1 MTAWHAVLW
10 GALGAS
16 SLLVG
21 QALSGPLSGSPRAT
35 GLLMGFGAG
44 TLISAV
50 GFELVPEASFEDVGL
65 GVGLALAAGALT
77 YYLADRIVD
86 GMGGA
91 ERQTL
96 ETSETAGSPW
106 AMFIGALLDGV
117 PESFVLGSTLAV
129 GGAIDA
135 AFLVAV
141 FVSNVPEGVAG
152 TASLRATGA
161 TNRRILVNWT
171 TLVVVSALVAGAGFL
186 LADVTPHQ
194 GIYVEAFAGG
204 AVLTVLADSM
214 MPEAFRH
221 GGRAVGLLTVLGYI
235 VAGAL
240 SVAQ

>member
-10 GALGAS
+10 GAFGAS

-21 QALSGPLSGSPRAT
+21 QALSGPLSGSRRAT

-77 YYLADRIVD
+77 YYTADRIVD

-141 FVSNVPEGVAG
+141 LVSNVPEGVAG
-152 TASLRATGA
+152 A
-161 TNRRILVNWT
+161 TNGRIFANWT
-171 TLVVVSALVAGAGFL
+171 TLVVVSAVMAGAGFL
-186 LADVTPHQ
+186 LADVAPHQ

-221 GGRAVGLLTVLGYI
+221 GGRADGLLTDLGYI

-240 SVAQ
+240 TVAQ

>member
-50 GFELVPEASFEDVGL
+50 GFELVPEASFEDVGF

-77 YYLADRIVD
+77 YYAADRIVD

-91 ERQTL
+91 HRQAL
-96 ETSETAGSPW
+96 ETTEASGLPW

-214 MPEAFRH
+214 MPQAFQH

>member
-21 QALSGPLSGSPRAT
+21 QALSGPLSGSPKAT

-44 TLISAV
+44 ALISAV
-50 GFELVPEASFEDVGL
+50 GFELAPEASFEDVGF
-65 GVGLALAAGALT
+65 GVGLALGGGALT
-77 YYLADRIVD
+77 YYVADRAVD

-91 ERQTL
+91 DRQTL
-96 ETSETAGSPW
+96 DTADAAGSPW

-135 AFLVAV
+135 AFLAAV

-152 TASLRATGA
+152 TASLLATGA
-161 TNRRILVNWT
+161 TSRRIFLNWT

-186 LADVTPHQ
+186 LADVTPKQ

-235 VAGAL
+235 VAGTL

>member
-21 QALSGPLSGSPRAT
+21 HALSGPLSGSPRAT

-50 GFELVPEASFEDVGL
+50 GFELVPEASFEDVGV
-65 GVGLALAAGALT
+65 GVGFALAAGALT
-77 YYLADRIVD
+77 YYAADRIVD

-91 ERQTL
+91 ERQSLDTAD
-96 ETSETAGSPW
+96 TAGSPW

-186 LADVTPHQ
+186 LADVTPQQ

-214 MPEAFRH
+214 MPQAFRF

>member
-21 QALSGPLSGSPRAT
+21 QLLSGPLSGSPRAT

-50 GFELVPEASFEDVGL
+50 GFELVPEASFEALGL
-65 GVGLALAAGALT
+65 GVGLALGAGALT
-77 YYLADRIVD
+77 YFLADRVVD
-86 GMGGA
+86 GMGGGD
-91 ERQTL
+91 RQTL
-96 ETSETAGSPW
+96 GTPDAEGSPW

-135 AFLVAV
+135 AFLAAV

-161 TNRRILVNWT
+161 TSGRIFLNWT
-171 TLVVVSALVAGAGFL
+171 SLVVVSALFAGAGFL
-186 LADVTPHQ
+186 LADATPHQ

-214 MPEAFRH
+214 MPEAFSH

>member
-1 MTAWHAVLW
+1 MTTWHAVLW

-21 QALSGPLSGSPRAT
+21 HALSRPLSGSPRAT

-77 YYLADRIVD
+77 YYTADRLVD
-86 GMGGA
+86 GMGGGD
-91 ERQTL
+91 RQTL
-96 ETSETAGSPW
+96 VEPDAAGSPW

-135 AFLVAV
+135 AFLTAV

-161 TNRRILVNWT
+161 TNRRILANWT
-171 TLVVVSALVAGAGFL
+171 ALVVLSALFAGAGFL
-186 LADVTPHQ
+186 LADVTPDE

>member
-21 QALSGPLSGSPRAT
+21 HALSGPLSGSPRAT

-50 GFELVPEASFEDVGL
+50 GFELVPEASFEDVGF

-77 YYLADRIVD
+77 YYAADRIVD

-91 ERQTL
+91 ERQSLDTAD
-96 ETSETAGSPW
+96 TAGSPW

-186 LADVTPHQ
+186 LADVTPQQ

-214 MPEAFRH
+214 MPQAFRF

>member
-21 QALSGPLSGSPRAT
+21 HALSGPLSGSPRAT

-50 GFELVPEASFEDVGL
+50 GFELVPEASFEDVGF

-77 YYLADRIVD
+77 YYAADRIVD

-91 ERQTL
+91 ERQSLDTAD
-96 ETSETAGSPW
+96 TAGSPW

-186 LADVTPHQ
+186 LADVTPQQ

-204 AVLTVLADSM
+204 AVLTMLADSM
-214 MPEAFRH
+214 MPQAFRF

>member
-21 QALSGPLSGSPRAT
+21 HALSGPLSGSPRAT

-50 GFELVPEASFEDVGL
+50 GFELVPEASFEDVGF
-65 GVGLALAAGALT
+65 GVGLALGAGALT
-77 YYLADRIVD
+77 YYTADRIVD

-91 ERQTL
+91 DRQAL
-96 ETSETAGSPW
+96 DTSETAGSPW

-161 TNRRILVNWT
+161 TNRRILANWT
-171 TLVVVSALVAGAGFL
+171 TLVVVSAIVAGVGFL

-214 MPEAFRH
+214 MPQAFRF

>member
-1 MTAWHAVLW
+1 MTAWHAALW

-21 QALSGPLSGSPRAT
+21 QALSGPLSGSPRAA

-44 TLISAV
+44 ALISAV
-50 GFELVPEASFEDVGL
+50 GFELAPEASFEDVGL
-65 GVGLALAAGALT
+65 GVGVALAAGALT
-77 YYLADRIVD
+77 YYAADRTID
-86 GMGGA
+86 RLGGA
-91 ERQTL
+91 DRQTL
-96 ETSETAGSPW
+96 VTPDASGSPW
-106 AMFIGALLDGV
+106 AMFLGALLDGV

-129 GGAIDA
+129 GGSIDA
-135 AFLVAV
+135 AFLAAV
-141 FVSNVPEGVAG
+141 FVSNVPEGAAG
-152 TASLRATGA
+152 TTSLRAIGA
-161 TNRRILVNWT
+161 SSRRVFLGWAALLV
-171 TLVVVSALVAGAGFL
+171 LSAVFAGLGFL
-186 LADVTPHQ
+186 LADVTPKQ

>member
-1 MTAWHAVLW
+1 MSTWHAVLW

-21 QALSGPLSGSPRAT
+21 QALAGPLSGSPKAT

-65 GVGLALAAGALT
+65 GVGVALLAGALT
-77 YYLADRIVD
+77 YYTADRVVD
-86 GMGGA
+86 AMGGA
-91 ERQTL
+91 DRQTL
-96 ETSETAGSPW
+96 DTTDGAGSPW

-135 AFLVAV
+135 AFLAAV

-161 TNRRILVNWT
+161 TSRHIFANWA
-171 TLVVVSALVAGAGFL
+171 TLVAVSAAVAGLGFA

-214 MPEAFRH
+214 MPEAFSH
-221 GGRAVGLLTVLGYI
+221 GGRAVGLLTVFGYI

>member
-1 MTAWHAVLW
+1 MSTWHAVLW

-65 GVGLALAAGALT
+65 GVALALGAGALT
-77 YYLADRIVD
+77 YYTADRIVD
-86 GMGGA
+86 GMGGGD
-91 ERQTL
+91 RQTL
-96 ETSETAGSPW
+96 DSTEAGNPW

-135 AFLVAV
+135 AFLAAV

-161 TNRRILVNWT
+161 TNRRIFLNWS
-171 TLVVVSALVAGAGFL
+171 TLVVVSAAVAGLGFA
-186 LADVTPHQ
+186 LADATPHQ

>member
-1 MTAWHAVLW
+1 MSVVNAMLW

-21 QALSGPLSGSPRAT
+21 QALSGPLSRSKTAT

-65 GVGLALAAGALT
+65 GVALALAAGALT
-77 YYLADRIVD
+77 YYVADRIVD

-91 ERQTL
+91 DRQAL
-96 ETSETAGSPW
+96 DGSSEAGSPW

-117 PESFVLGSTLAV
+117 PESFVLGSTIAV

-135 AFLVAV
+135 AFLAAV
-141 FVSNVPEGVAG
+141 FVSNLPEGVAG
-152 TASLRATGA
+152 TASLLATGA
-161 TNRRILVNWT
+161 SRRRVFFGWSA
-171 TLVVVSALVAGAGFL
+171 LVVLSALVAGVGFL
-186 LADVTPHQ
+186 LADVTPKQ